1 MIRNKQDVAEPD
13 QEDRP
18 FLGPEAE
25 TAFLFADKNRPPSL
39 TGAKLPW
46 FSRVAR
52 AFLAA
57 NGGVA
62 VGADRSLRGG
72 GCAASYGRSAPL
84 KDAIPWGDVEPWAA
98 KLFSINL
105 ICTVLL
111 IFSFGAEAA

>member
-57 NGGVA
+57 DGGVA
-62 VGADRSLRGG
+62 AGADRSLRGG
-72 GCAASYGRSAPL
+72 GYAAFTAAPHRSRTPYHGGMWC
-84 KDAIPWGDVEPWAA
+84 PGPPNC
-98 KLFSINL
+98 FPS
-105 ICTVLL
+105 T
-111 IFSFGAEAA
+111 